1 LKAGENTISFY
12 VDISADA
19 FLEYYKGRGRYV
31 WVQGKDGRSVQ
42 FPARALQPFVTHDGV
57 RGHFTVRYDQ
67 DNRLID
73 IKKV

>member
-1 LKAGENTISFY
+1 MTNKVSFY

-19 FLEYYKGRGRYV
+19 FLEYYKGRARYV
-31 WVQGKDGRSVQ
+31 WVQDKDGRSVQ
-42 FPARALQPFVTHDGV
+42 FPAAALQAFVTHAGV
-57 RGHFTVRYDQ
+57 RGHFIVHYDD